1 MPITYEAI
9 KSANE
14 RVGRIEISR
23 RDKKTGQVITK
34 HYACVAERVQAFREV
49 CPMGC
54 ISTDVSFRD
63 TNNGKTMC
71 ICKAFVYD
79 EDANLL
85 ATGHAYE
92 IEGEGQ
98 INSTSFL
105 ENAET
110 SAIGRALAVLGL
122 GSENSMASAEEMA
135 NALYQQ
141 DCKAFRAEKLAEI
154 VQVEPDEDEK
164 ARKVAVDIVKMLY
177 SKSSPELQAEIDKRL
192 AGKKIEDCKIEYLR
206 RMKVFITQEQQKAN
220 EAK

>member
-34 HYACVAERVQAFREV
+34 HYACVAERVQAFREI
-49 CPMGC
+49 CPMGS
-54 ISTDVSFRD
+54 ITTEISFRD
-63 TNNGKTMC
+63 TTDGKTMC
-71 ICKAFVYD
+71 ICKATVCD
-79 EDANLL
+79 DCAVL

-92 IEGEGQ
+92 IEGSTQ
-98 INSTSFL
+98 INSTSYL

-164 ARKVAVDIVKMLY
+164 ARKVAVDIVNMLY